1 MNEKNRQLP
10 AFTPRNRRT
19 HPISAERKQL
29 GVDDIVDHC
38 MIYVDGRAIQ
48 GWFDYESGLKRV
60 KDFVASG
67 HKAFMWLSLEEPSEQ
82 HMMQVADDLHIHEL
96 IVEDAVTAHQRPK
109 VESYDDQI
117 FMVVRSV
124 FYRDHETVDD
134 ANEIIKTGEVQ
145 MLIGEHFIIT
155 IRHRTPMPDLTM
167 RLDDPQEI
175 SSYGPMIIA
184 WAWADYLVDGY
195 LRIVNILA
203 EEVDELEEEVFTPGS
218 SFNIEHIYMIKRE
231 ILEMRHAID
240 PLAPALR
247 MLVTQHKD
255 MIAKQL
261 RSYLRDV
268 LDHEMVAKDYVA
280 NFDERLSS
288 LIDAGVA
295 KISLQQNSDMRAI
308 SAYVG
313 MAAVPTL
320 IAGIYG
326 MNFEN
331 MPELAT
337 NYGYYIVILVM
348 VLTVSL
354 MWWYFRKMNWIGN

>member
-1 MNEKNRQLP
+1 MLM
-10 AFTPRNRRT
+10 
-19 HPISAERKQL
+19 
-29 GVDDIVDHC
+29 D
-38 MIYVDGRAIQ
+38 
-48 GWFDYESGLKRV
+48 
-60 KDFVASG
+60 
-67 HKAFMWLSLEEPSEQ
+67 EQ
-82 HMMQVADDLHIHEL
+82 
-96 IVEDAVTAHQRPK
+96 
-109 VESYDDQI
+109 
-117 FMVVRSV
+117 
-124 FYRDHETVDD
+124 
-134 ANEIIKTGEVQ
+134 
-145 MLIGEHFIIT
+145 FIIT

-167 RLDDPQEI
+167 RLDGPQEI